1 MPSKL
6 FVSCMPG
13 KETITMQATST
24 LASKTRELAVNYFKI
39 FNQNSIF
46 IADLQNQLFFYK
58 WYFNSE
64 NLSEASKSSPTYKV
78 SQLGHKLKRKKL
90 GS

>member
-24 LASKTRELAVNYFKI
+24 LASKSRELAVNYFKI

-46 IADLQNQLFFYK
+46 IVNLQNQLFFYK
-58 WYFNSE
+58 WYFNSD
-64 NLSEASKSSPTYKV
+64 NLSEASKSSLTYK
-78 SQLGHKLKRKKL
+78 LYEKNNKLVFD
-90 GS
+90 SN